1 MNRNVATLFVLIF
14 LLCVSV
20 ITANSAHGQD
30 LETTEKYIEGSDVMV
45 RESLD
50 LWHYSGGYWKVGNAG
65 SDKIVVS
72 DTEMLNRG
80 IDGVMADE
88 YAEFDINIPAS
99 AQAIINE
106 GGQVVPKAFTYSA
119 ALETLFDME
128 SAEMLL
134 EDGSLFFKVK
144 PKFNLVPQRELSFLN
159 YNLNLSNEVPLI
171 DREYGYNIY
180 SLFGNGESGAQAAG
194 RLSRWDPDAVEAGY
208 VHPSMITGLNGA
220 LEGGHTI
227 YIRGSAVGSAGYRV
241 GDGTFAA
248 GGAVGL
254 SFSYPVLFR
263 FYEVVEAEEPPED
276 PPEEPPEPE
285 EDVTVS
291 AHLDLPPQTYEGHR
305 VYAVD
310 SSLFEIEGE
319 TLSALRAYGEDLA
332 DNRFSLVENGI
343 GSIHRKSSIQAEAV
357 FSQAGHFH
365 VQLDVDTRSGHSGRD
380 VQPIRVLATPAI
392 RHTLTGVQKQNRK
405 QVLSLAVAQNPA
417 YPLSDLWV
425 ELTDPDTG
433 ETLRLEHHFGSSA
446 NTLQNGARIKTR
458 PLADVGS
465 TEETV
470 CVELPFLTKNAT
482 ACDFVYRVFA
492 EDVRG
497 HTDSVEV
504 VFPVARDEAPRAAID
519 LPETWLREK
528 GSNIARIEAA
538 DVSVTDG
545 DQLSRQWI
553 YRATAID
560 DTPLAEVE
568 GYQDLSFGG
577 GSRVAFDREG
587 VGPFELELQVRDVW
601 TEETLPEYI
610 LPEDHLADVG
620 TASALVDNV
629 APVVH
634 MEPVRSRELD
644 VLLFAEDS
652 ESLQEARAG
661 STELR
666 SLLLAEGVEPN
677 IIVEQVLSDDPEQ
690 AEIEK
695 LGILEVSYGFQGTWS
710 GFWEDRSVTC
720 DEERIYKAEATWTP
734 GTTDYDCYPEQPY
747 VLRAYSART
756 MEPLWNY
763 TLSAGHFPVDIY
775 RARDAYFGHDSQDRF
790 LYWMIDG
797 RTIVLDKKTGAELV
811 ILPFLAGQCN
821 SAAGEF
827 IFCYKEDG
835 IYRISMGDGAV
846 TKIASEEL
854 YATPGTVQTIAGRDS
869 FLVRRG
875 GELLRAFFDSK
886 SQALEMVRLQGTSG
900 DSPVGR
906 VFAVGQGAEGLL
918 VTNTVE
924 GNTARL
930 RAFDVGGS
938 LLWSQNVPVSDTF
951 VDCAFP
957 VYDSSSRIRY
967 VGIRNK
973 YRSSSSRTVAAT
985 VYGLYDDYNGMTSV
999 RNTQGYPTEASR
1011 LLFGVE
1017 KEDGEVL
1024 VGLGAQ
1030 WTYIADSGFN
1040 SGPVHGMPERTEVL
1054 GYAPAAGTA
1063 APGAHADLCSGL
1075 NRILEYGVRSP
1086 GLLLLSTGAN
1096 HQYQPAAAHT
1106 THVVSVRE
1114 TRESRMDRL
1123 KIRHLPEDPAKG
1135 FSKKLAGPFDPV
1147 ALAREILD
1155 RPGDEAKTMI
1165 LTTQTPEGSV
1175 SKPLQ
1180 LRPGTEYYYE
1190 YTTTAAEDI
1199 FSVTVETSVF
1209 QPASAAEGGHYR
1221 VLAEYVE
1228 DFSGFR
1234 PGSPFGL
1241 EESRFLNGWYNAAH
1255 AYLYQGSN
1263 WKNRYLSA
1271 DSDISFTVPEETL
1284 GVLSFDYDIRRDTG
1298 FMANYFALCKDGGP
1312 EMLWDK
1318 FVAGSCKGFY
1328 QFRHFLEPGEYVL
1341 RAYARGYGGRLMD
1354 YYTRLD
1360 NLRLVLVDPVPGPES
1375 PAPETPVPCRSAL
1388 RQTGGLVRVEG
1399 RFTAP
1404 VTAAYYSPFRADVVR
1419 GVDGNDYAVLS
1430 GDPGRYILTVT
1441 LPPGQEALYLGSD
1454 IRSRPVLSNGKN
1466 YYNVSY
1472 DWQTYQWICMYNDR
1486 YPQSALSNIPR
1497 EYRIAME
1504 NLTGAQTIRQYS
1516 STYRGAL
1523 GEFRDL
1529 EAVIT
1534 LPGAPAPAGVESGRL
1549 LIQGEKACGE
1559 NGRFGGAAEIAF
1571 CPGEE
1576 GAVRVG
1582 DFRIY
1587 TIEDGVRVYLEQN
1600 AFTAESM
1607 LQEWT
1612 AKEAEVG
1619 VAPEEEAEDPENLPV
1634 YAKGER
1640 VSFSMDYSDYE
1651 ADPSKVSYW
1660 RYTHTPMNDG
1670 LHPLHGTILDAPIDR
1685 FYVDGKYVVEHWQE
1699 DDASRSGNS
1708 PWDKNSNV
1716 CIFTFYI
1723 GGTAAGAPWITH
1735 MGTDPAEVVPGDA
1748 YEICVGVDD
1757 VEKDVL
1763 ELTTEVYCGEVMGL
1777 PFYTDF
1783 REGITADGTGRY
1795 PLLQIPVPEAAR
1807 AGRYDVVAVVRDQTG
1822 AGLKH
1827 YRFSCASTMG
1837 IRGQVDHTPDWE
1849 ANRVRFNQKWF
1860 GEDVDTAADFA
1871 LYSALPSPR
1880 ARGTN
1885 VFWPGE
1891 RLCLAAQ
1898 VGGTPLSVTATL
1910 ADHPAPTCSLLP
1922 AGPADPAGETP
1933 YTGVLWSPDLWTDAN
1948 TATPTLQIV
1957 RFTAIYAGG
1966 VQRTCDVPIIVDG
1979 DIGYWMLHRLY

>member
-1 MNRNVATLFVLIF
+1 M
-14 LLCVSV
+14 
-20 ITANSAHGQD
+20 
-30 LETTEKYIEGSDVMV
+30 
-45 RESLD
+45 
-50 LWHYSGGYWKVGNAG
+50 WHYSGGYWKVGNYG
-65 SDKIVVS
+65 SDKITVS
-72 DTEMLNRG
+72 DSEMRNRG
-80 IDGVMADE
+80 YDAILADE
-88 YAEFDINIPAS
+88 TAEFEILLPNVIRQKLAEKKQINCEVIGRNSSLNDFFDADT
-99 AQAIINE
+99 INLAMDDTTLYF
-106 GGQVVPKAFTYSA
+106 KA
-119 ALETLFDME
+119 
-128 SAEMLL
+128 
-134 EDGSLFFKVK
+134 K
-144 PKFNLVPQRELSFLN
+144 PKFNLIHRMDLSFAD
-159 YNLNLSNEVPLI
+159 YGLNLSNEVPLI

-380 VQPIRVLATPAI
+380 VQPIQVLATPAI

-504 VFPVARDEAPRAAID
+504 VFPVARDEAPQAAID

-568 GYQDLSFGG
+568 GYQDLSFGS

-601 TEETLPEYI
+601 TEETLPEYV
-610 LPEDHLADVG
+610 LPEDHLTDVG

-644 VLLFAEDS
+644 VLLFAENS
-652 ESLQEARAG
+652 ESLQEVRAG

-666 SLLLAEGVEPN
+666 SLLLAEGVDPN

-695 LGILEVSYGFQGTWS
+695 LGILEVPYGFQGTWS

-720 DEERIYKAEATWTP
+720 DEDRIYKAEATWTP

-747 VLRAYSART
+747 VLRAYSSRT
-756 MEPLWNY
+756 MEPLWSY
-763 TLSAGHFPVDIY
+763 TLSAGRFPVDIY

-846 TKIASEEL
+846 TKIAAEEL
-854 YATPGTVQTIAGRDS
+854 YAMPGTVQTIAGRDS

-875 GELLRAFFDSK
+875 GELLRAFFDPK

-900 DSPVGR
+900 DSPAAQ
-906 VFAVGQGAEGLL
+906 VFAVGQDAEGVL
-918 VTNTVE
+918 VASTVE
-924 GNTARL
+924 GSLTKL
-930 RAFDVGGS
+930 RVFDIGGS

-973 YRSSSSRTVAAT
+973 YRSSSSRSVAAT
-985 VYGLYDDYNGMTSV
+985 VYGLYDAYNGATSV
-999 RNTQGYPTEASR
+999 RNTQGYPTVGER

-1017 KEDGEVL
+1017 KEDGHVW

-1040 SGPVHGMPERTEVL
+1040 NGPVHGMPERTAVF

-1063 APGAHADLCSGL
+1063 APGAPSDLCSGL
-1075 NRILEYGVRSP
+1075 NSILEYGVRSP
-1086 GLLLLSTGAN
+1086 GLILLSTGNN
-1096 HQYQPAAAHT
+1096 HQYQPAAIHA
-1106 THVVSVRE
+1106 THVISLRE
-1114 TRESRMDRL
+1114 EQESRMDRL
-1123 KIRHLPEDPAKG
+1123 KIRHLPEDLAKG
-1135 FSKKLAGPFDPV
+1135 FSKKLAGPFDPI
-1147 ALAREILD
+1147 ALTREILD
-1155 RPGDEAKTMI
+1155 RPESKAKTMI
-1165 LTTQTPEGSV
+1165 LTSQSPEGSV
-1175 SKPLQ
+1175 SKALTLQ
-1180 LRPGTEYYYE
+1180 PGTEYYYE
-1190 YTTTAAEDI
+1190 YTTTASEDI
-1199 FSVTVETSVF
+1199 FSVTVDTPVF
-1209 QPASAAEGGHYR
+1209 DVASAAEGDHYR
-1221 VLAEYVE
+1221 VLEEYVE
-1228 DFSGFR
+1228 DFAGSAV
-1234 PGSPFGL
+1234 GSPFDL
-1241 EESRFLNGWYNAAH
+1241 DESRFLNGWYNAAH
-1255 AYLYQGSN
+1255 AYLAQGKNWSN
-1263 WKNRYLSA
+1263 HYIS
-1271 DSDISFTVPEETL
+1271 DSSDISFTVPEETL
-1284 GVLSFDYDIRRDTG
+1284 GGLSFDYHILRDTG
-1298 FMANYFALCKDGGP
+1298 ATSNYFALCKDGGP
-1312 EMLWDK
+1312 EMLWDE
-1318 FVAGSCKGFY
+1318 FVTGTQKGFY
-1328 QFRHFLEPGEYVL
+1328 QFRQFLEPGEYVL

-1360 NLRLVLVDPVPGPES
+1360 NLRLVLVDPVPGPAK
-1375 PAPETPVPCRSAL
+1375 PAPETLVSCRSAL
-1388 RQTGGLVRVEG
+1388 RQTGGLTRVEG

-1404 VTAAYYSPFRADVVR
+1404 FTAAYYSPFRADVVR
-1419 GVDGNDYAVLS
+1419 GVSGNDYAVLS
-1430 GDPGRYILTVT
+1430 SDPGRYIMTVT
-1441 LPPGQEALYLGSD
+1441 LPPGQVALYLGID
-1454 IRSRPVLSNGKN
+1454 TLSQPTLTSGDH
-1466 YYNVSY
+1466 YNSVTY
-1472 DWQTYQWICMYNDR
+1472 DWQGYQWRCHYNNR
-1486 YPQSALSNIPR
+1486 YSHSAMDNIPR
-1497 EYRIAME
+1497 SYRLAME
-1504 NLTGAQTIRQYS
+1504 MVDGTQVIGQRSA
-1516 STYRGAL
+1516 TYRGAY
-1523 GEFRDL
+1523 GWFKDL
-1529 EAVIT
+1529 EAVISLT
-1534 LPGAPAPAGVESGRL
+1534 GAPVPSSAWIGRMV
-1549 LIQGEKACGE
+1549 IEGEQAYGE
-1559 NGRFGGAAEIAF
+1559 NSCFGGAAEIVF

-1576 GAVRVG
+1576 GAVRIG

-1607 LQEWT
+1607 LQEW
-1612 AKEAEVG
+1612 EAEDAEVI
-1619 VAPEEEAEDPENLPV
+1619 VAPEEEAPEPENIPV

-1640 VSFSMDYSDYE
+1640 VTLSSNYSDYE
-1651 ADPSKVSYW
+1651 NDPSKASFW

-1670 LHPLHGTILDAPIDR
+1670 LHSLHGTVLDAPIER
-1685 FYVDGKYVVEHWQE
+1685 FDVDGKYVVEHWQE
-1699 DDASRSGNS
+1699 DDASRSGSS

-1716 CIFTFYI
+1716 CVFTFYI
-1723 GGTAAGAPWITH
+1723 EGTSAGAPWITY
-1735 MGTDPAEVVPGDA
+1735 MTTDPSKVEPGDSYA
-1748 YEICVGVDD
+1748 ICVGVEDE
-1757 VEKDVL
+1757 EKDVL
-1763 ELTTEVYCGEVMGL
+1763 SLTTEAYFGPEPGL
-1777 PFYTDF
+1777 PFYTSF
-1783 REGITADGTGRY
+1783 LSKIEADAFGRY
-1795 PLLQIPVPEAAR
+1795 PALRIPVPEPAR

-1837 IRGQVDHTPDWE
+1837 IRGQVDHMPDWE

-1880 ARGTN
+1880 ARGAN

-1922 AGPADPAGETP
+1922 AGPANPAGETP
-1933 YTGVLWSPDLWTDAN
+1933 YIGVLWSPDLWADAN
-1948 TATPTLQIV
+1948 TAAPTLQIV
-1957 RFTAIYAGG
+1957 RFTATYAGG

>member
-1 MNRNVATLFVLIF
+1 MNRNVVTLFFLIF

-30 LETTEKYIEGSDVMV
+30 LETMEVYIEGSDVVV

-65 SDKIVVS
+65 SDKIVID
-72 DTEMLNRG
+72 DTEMISRG
-80 IDGVMADE
+80 IDGVLAEE
-88 YAEFDINIPAS
+88 YAEFYIDIPAS

-106 GGQVVPKAFTYSA
+106 GGQVVSKAFSYSA

-134 EDGSLFFKVK
+134 EEGSLFFKVK
-144 PKFNLVPQRELSFLN
+144 PKFNLIPERILSFID
-159 YNLNLSNEVPLI
+159 YNLSLANEVPLI

-194 RLSRWDPDAVEAGY
+194 RLSRWDPDAVEDGY

-227 YIRGSAVGSAGYRV
+227 YIRGNAVGSAGYRV

-291 AHLDLPPQTYEGHR
+291 AHLDLPPQTYEGHW

-365 VQLDVDTRSGHSGRD
+365 VQLDVDTRSRDSDRD
-380 VQPIRVLATPAI
+380 VQPIRILATPAI

-446 NTLQNGARIKTR
+446 NTLQNGERIKTR

-504 VFPVARDEAPRAAID
+504 VFPVARDEAPQAAID

-568 GYQDLSFGG
+568 GYQDLSFGS

-610 LPEDHLADVG
+610 LPEDHLTDVG

-677 IIVEQVLSDDPEQ
+677 IIVEQVLPDDPEQ

-695 LGILEVSYGFQGTWS
+695 LGILEVPYGFQGTWS

-720 DEERIYKAEATWTP
+720 DEARIYKAEATWTP

-756 MEPLWNY
+756 MEPLWSY
-763 TLSAGHFPVDIY
+763 ILSAGHFPVDIY
-775 RARDAYFGHDSQDRF
+775 RARDAYFGHDSQGRF

-811 ILPFLAGQCN
+811 ILPFLASQRN
-821 SAAGEF
+821 SAVGEF

-835 IYRISMGDGAV
+835 IYRISMGDGSV

-875 GELLRAFFDSK
+875 GELLRAFFDPK
-886 SQALEMVRLQGTSG
+886 SQALGMVRLQGTSE
-900 DSPVGR
+900 DSPVAR
-906 VFAVGQGAEGLL
+906 VFAVGQDAEGLL

-930 RAFDVGGS
+930 RAFDPKGT
-938 LLWSQNVPVSDTF
+938 LLWQQSAPVTEGFS
-951 VDCAFP
+951 DCAVP
-957 VYDSSSRIRY
+957 IYDSSSRIHY

-1040 SGPVHGMPERTEVL
+1040 NGPVHGMPERTAVF

-1063 APGAHADLCSGL
+1063 APGAPSDLCSGL
-1075 NRILEYGVRSP
+1075 NSILEYGVRSP
-1086 GLLLLSTGAN
+1086 GLILLSTGNN
-1096 HQYQPAAAHT
+1096 HQYQPAAIHA
-1106 THVVSVRE
+1106 THVISLRE
-1114 TRESRMDRL
+1114 EQESRMDRL

-1147 ALAREILD
+1147 ALTREILD
-1155 RPGDEAKTMI
+1155 RPEVDRNTMV
-1165 LTTQTPEGSV
+1165 LTAYSVEGSV
-1175 SKPLQ
+1175 AKAIRLE
-1180 LRPGTEYYYE
+1180 PGREYYYE
-1190 YTTTAAEDI
+1190 YTTTASEDI
-1199 FSVTVETSVF
+1199 FSVTAETPVF

-1221 VLAEYVE
+1221 VLEEYVE
-1228 DFSGFR
+1228 DFAGSAV
-1234 PGSPFGL
+1234 GSPFDL
-1241 EESRFLNGWYNAAH
+1241 DENRFLNGWYNAAH
-1255 AYLYQGSN
+1255 AYLAQGKNWSN
-1263 WKNRYLSA
+1263 HYIS
-1271 DSDISFTVPEETL
+1271 DSSDISFTVPEETL
-1284 GVLSFDYDIRRDTG
+1284 GGLSFDYHILRDTG
-1298 FMANYFALCKDGGP
+1298 ATSNYFALCKDGGP
-1312 EMLWDK
+1312 EMLWDE
-1318 FVAGSCKGFY
+1318 FVAGTQKGFY
-1328 QFRHFLEPGEYVL
+1328 QFRQFLEPGEYVL

-1360 NLRLVLVDPVPGPES
+1360 NLRLVLVDPVPGPAE
-1375 PAPETPVPCRSAL
+1375 PAPETLVSCRSAL
-1388 RQTGGLVRVEG
+1388 RQTGGLTRVEG

-1404 VTAAYYSPFRADVVR
+1404 FTAAYYSPFRADVVR
-1419 GVDGNDYAVLS
+1419 GVSGNDYAVLS
-1430 GDPGRYILTVT
+1430 GDPGRYIMTVT
-1441 LPPGQEALYLGSD
+1441 LAPGQVALYLGID
-1454 IRSRPVLSNGKN
+1454 TLSQPTLTSGDH
-1466 YYNVSY
+1466 YNSVTY
-1472 DWQTYQWICMYNDR
+1472 DWQDYQWRCHYNNR
-1486 YPQSALSNIPR
+1486 YSHSAMDNIPR
-1497 EYRIAME
+1497 SYRLAME
-1504 NLTGAQTIRQYS
+1504 MVDGTQVIGQRSA
-1516 STYRGAL
+1516 TYRGAY
-1523 GEFRDL
+1523 GWFKDL
-1529 EAVIT
+1529 EAVISLT
-1534 LPGAPAPAGVESGRL
+1534 GAPVPSSAWIGRMV
-1549 LIQGEKACGE
+1549 IEGEQAYAE
-1559 NGRFGGAAEIAF
+1559 NSCFGGAAEIAF

-1576 GAVRVG
+1576 GAVRIG

-1651 ADPSKVSYW
+1651 NDPSKASFW

-1670 LHPLHGTILDAPIDR
+1670 LHSLHGTVLDAPIER
-1685 FYVDGKYVVEHWQE
+1685 FDIDGKYLVEHWQE
-1699 DDASRSGNS
+1699 DDASRSGSS

-1716 CIFTFYI
+1716 CVFTFYI
-1723 GGTAAGAPWITH
+1723 EGTSAGAPWITY
-1735 MGTDPAEVVPGDA
+1735 MATDPSKVAPED
-1748 YEICVGVDD
+1748 YYQICVGVDD

-1837 IRGQVDHTPDWE
+1837 IRGQVDHAPDWD
-1849 ANRVRFNQKWF
+1849 ANRVRFNRKWF
-1860 GEDVDTAADFA
+1860 REDVDTAADFA

-1898 VGGTPLSVTATL
+1898 VGGTPLSVFAALT
-1910 ADHPAPTCSLLP
+1910 DHPAHTCSLSA

-1933 YTGVLWSPDLWTDAN
+1933 YAGVLWSPDLWAGAN
-1948 TATPTLQIV
+1948 TAAPSLQIV
-1957 RFTAIYAGG
+1957 RFTATYAGG